1 MTTRINISSSQGSY
15 DVVIERGSLANSDTH
30 LAPTTNAR
38 RALIVADEAVASTHA
53 AAVSSSLADNGW
65 TLATHTLRAEEP
77 LKRMEAVESVWH
89 AALELGLDRESAI
102 VSVGGGLVG
111 DVAGFAAATFMR
123 GIDFIQVP
131 TTLLAM
137 VDASIGGKT
146 GINMPLPGLGVLGK
160 NLAGAFWSPK
170 LVLVDPHTLASLPQ
184 RELTSG
190 LAECVKHAI
199 IGDPSLEECLRS
211 SAADL
216 AAGNLAS
223 IDVII
228 EQAVNVKRLV
238 VEADERESG
247 QRMLLNFG
255 HTFGHAI
262 EPIASLDLTH
272 GEAVA
277 IGMQAAAACSGR
289 IGLASANRMSS
300 IERLL
305 KCIGLPTHTRESL
318 PIAPLLEAM
327 RYDKKAAGGRLRLVL
342 PTEDAVVVRTDIE
355 IADIEAAWHAVI
367 PDPAI

>member
-1 MTTRINISSSQGSY
+1 MTTRIGISSSQGSY

-30 LAPTTNAR
+30 FAPATNAR
-38 RALIVADEAVASTHA
+38 RALIVVDEAVASTHA
-53 AAVSSSLADNGW
+53 AAVYASLAGNGW
-65 TLATHTLRAEEP
+65 TLATHTLPALEP
-77 LKRMEAVESVWH
+77 LKRIEAVESVWH
-89 AALELGLDRESAI
+89 AALELGLDRQSAI

-146 GINMPLPGLGVLGK
+146 GINLPLPGLDVLGK

-170 LVLVDPHTLASLPQ
+170 LVLVDPDTLASLPQ

-190 LAECVKHAI
+190 LAECVKHAL
-199 IGDPSLEECLRS
+199 IGDPDLGECLLS
-211 SAADL
+211 SADDL

-223 IDVII
+223 IDAII
-228 EQAVNVKRLV
+228 EQAVNVKRLL

-277 IGMQAAAACSGR
+277 IGMHAAAACSR
-289 IGLASANRMSS
+289 RLGLASAARVCS
-300 IERLL
+300 IGNLL
-305 KCIGLPTHTRESL
+305 QRVGLPTRTPGSI
-318 PIAPLLEAM
+318 PITPLLEAM

-342 PTEDAVVVRTDIE
+342 PTEDAVVVRTDVE
-355 IADIEAAWHAVI
+355 AADIEAAWHVVI
-367 PDPAI
+367 PDAAD